1 MLGSLQVRVDGAAMA
16 VPAARQRAL
25 LAILAVRAGEMVP
38 TDELAEIV
46 WDGVPPG
53 RAADTIRNYVKRL
66 RYRLGSAGRQI
77 VTSRPGYRLEVAED
91 ELDLRLLT
99 RLWRD
104 GGVAVRGGDWAV
116 AFWGRGQAVGVWRR
130 GALVGR

>member
-1 MLGSLQVRVDGAAMA
+1 MPGAGGWPSGGRGSAGAARRGGRRGRG
-16 VPAARQRAL
+16 AAR
-25 LAILAVRAGEMVP
+25 AIWAVRAGERVP

-77 VTSRPGYRLEVAED
+77 VTSRLGYRLEVAED
-91 ELDLRLLT
+91 ELDLRVL
-99 RLWRD
+99 
-104 GGVAVRGGDWAV
+104 
-116 AFWGRGQAVGVWRR
+116 
-130 GALVGR
+130 